1 MPADRPVMVID
12 RDFGS
17 GPDEQIQA
25 THGTLTLN
33 EIARCD
39 QAAPR
44 GPSGCKAPTSRSL
57 MNGALRDRNRRAKRV
72 CPIDTPVALGL

>member
-1 MPADRPVMVID
+1 MPAGPLVMVID
-12 RDFGS
+12 RDLGS

-44 GPSGCKAPTSRSL
+44 GPSGCKAPTSGSL
-57 MNGALRDRNRRAKRV
+57 TNGVLRDRNRRAKRL
-72 CPIDTPVALGL
+72 CPIDTRVALGL